1 MKGLLYLALAIV
13 SEVFGSTM
21 LKLSEGFTQAWPIGG
36 VIAGFLSAFTF
47 LSFSLK
53 TIDLSSAYATWSGV
67 GTALTAIVGFLL
79 FGETISLKGVFG
91 LTLVIAGVV
100 VLNQSKA
107 PAKEKNRRSVS
118 DRLFFILQPVLQ
130 RLQAAA
136 RHFLELR
143 VKSCMTTP
151 PFHKVCVP
159 MRHLLVKHHV

>member
-1 MKGLLYLALAIV
+1 MKGFLYLALAIV

-21 LKLSEGFTQAWPIGG
+21 LKLSEGFTQAWPIIG

-107 PAKEKNRRSVS
+107 PAKKKNRRSVS
-118 DRLFFILQPVLQ
+118 DRLFFYSP
-130 RLQAAA
+130 A
-136 RHFLELR
+136 RFT
-143 VKSCMTTP
+143 VASSCSSTFP
-151 PFHKVCVP
+151 
-159 MRHLLVKHHV
+159 

>member
-1 MKGLLYLALAIV
+1 MKGFLYLALAIV

-21 LKLSEGFTQAWPIGG
+21 LKLSEGFTQAWPIIG
-36 VIAGFLSAFTF
+36 VIAGFLSAFAF

-53 TIDLSSAYATWSGV
+53 TLDLSSAYATWSGV

-107 PAKEKNRRSVS
+107 PAEEKK
-118 DRLFFILQPVLQ
+118 Q
-130 RLQAAA
+130 
-136 RHFLELR
+136 
-143 VKSCMTTP
+143 T
-151 PFHKVCVP
+151 VCE
-159 MRHLLVKHHV
+159 

>member
-1 MKGLLYLALAIV
+1 MMKGLLYLALAIV
-13 SEVFGSTM
+13 FEVFGSTM
-21 LKLSEGFTQAWPIGG
+21 LKLSEGFTQVWPVVG

-100 VLNQSKA
+100 VLNRSKA
-107 PAKEKNRRSVS
+107 PAKEKK
-118 DRLFFILQPVLQ
+118 Q
-130 RLQAAA
+130 
-136 RHFLELR
+136 
-143 VKSCMTTP
+143 T
-151 PFHKVCVP
+151 VCE
-159 MRHLLVKHHV
+159 

>member
-1 MKGLLYLALAIV
+1 MRGLLYLALAIV

-21 LKLSEGFTQAWPIGG
+21 LKLSEGFTQAWPIAG
-36 VIAGFLSAFTF
+36 VIVGFLSAFTF

-107 PAKEKNRRSVS
+107 HAEDKKQTACE
-118 DRLFFILQPVLQ
+118 
-130 RLQAAA
+130 
-136 RHFLELR
+136 
-143 VKSCMTTP
+143 
-151 PFHKVCVP
+151 
-159 MRHLLVKHHV
+159 

>member
-1 MKGLLYLALAIV
+1 MRGLLYLALAIV

-21 LKLSEGFTQAWPIGG
+21 LKLSEGFTQALPIAG
-36 VIAGFLSAFTF
+36 VIVGFLSAFTF

-67 GTALTAIVGFLL
+67 DTALTAIVGFLL

-107 PAKEKNRRSVS
+107 HAEDKKQTACE
-118 DRLFFILQPVLQ
+118 
-130 RLQAAA
+130 
-136 RHFLELR
+136 
-143 VKSCMTTP
+143 
-151 PFHKVCVP
+151 
-159 MRHLLVKHHV
+159 